1 MLKLAGVGKC
11 LRKFQLLRHTPMA
24 GLPEFAAHP
33 AVDPIHHHLQDWLN
47 YPHVS
52 SITQKKNML
61 KSLKR
66 KIVLNFRATRTF
78 IETHYQNIHPKNV
91 GFLGGVFGGHPK
103 PLSGRS
109 SLWHHGT
116 VWPSKVVLISHWRVP
131 ASFTLRCG
139 RPWTG
144 PGSDDWGGATCFFWD
159 QTTQWENSVD
169 YLDVYGLLI
178 AIVQWQA
185 VSFRE
190 GVIE

>member
-1 MLKLAGVGKC
+1 
-11 LRKFQLLRHTPMA
+11 
-24 GLPEFAAHP
+24 
-33 AVDPIHHHLQDWLN
+33 
-47 YPHVS
+47 
-52 SITQKKNML
+52 ML

-144 PGSDDWGGATCFFWD
+144 PGSDDWGGDPAGWLVVGNPTILGIFKKEFQFLTQRVFFWD

-190 GVIE
+190 GVSSNFLQKLMILLFIHTSTFALCS